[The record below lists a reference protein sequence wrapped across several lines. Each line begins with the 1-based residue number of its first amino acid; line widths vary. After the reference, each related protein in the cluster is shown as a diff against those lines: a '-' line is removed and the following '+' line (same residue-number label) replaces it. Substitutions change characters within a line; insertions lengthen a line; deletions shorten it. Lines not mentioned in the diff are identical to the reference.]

1 MASALISEPDLIRE
15 LLTSE
20 LVYTPTEPIPAGER
34 MEAEVANLVQA
45 LEEHEDTLRVYT
57 TLDTGVDGYH
67 KL

>member
-1 MASALISEPDLIRE
+1 MSEPDLICE

-20 LVYTPTEPIPAGER
+20 LVYTPTELVPAEEQV
-34 MEAEVANLVQA
+34 EAEVANLVQA

-57 TLDTGVDGYH
+57 TLDTGVDRYD